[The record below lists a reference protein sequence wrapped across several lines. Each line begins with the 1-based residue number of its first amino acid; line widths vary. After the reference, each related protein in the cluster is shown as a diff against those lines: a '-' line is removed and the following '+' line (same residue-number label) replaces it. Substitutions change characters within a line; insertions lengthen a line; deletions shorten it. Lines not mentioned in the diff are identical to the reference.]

1 MVKTTNNS
9 HAIDFSVE
17 SFRENGYALIRGA
30 FNSHEIEE
38 LRKNAFTSADHKGDL
53 LSNPLLRDF
62 VLDERVLAIARKIL
76 GDTLVYFG
84 DSNFLLGEKSHGY
97 HKDNADREDPKAPD
111 WQSDYT
117 IIRFGLYLQDHS
129 RHSGGLNVRPRS
141 HNIPNAQEGK
151 NIYLRTR
158 VGDLVVW
165 NLRTS
170 HSGSGRL
177 LRLFPSV
184 YLDPSHGDRLPGF
197 FFAPLQR
204 DRGALFCTYGA
215 DDNHLRRYL
224 AYLQTRKYMVERW
237 KHSEYTTDL
246 PEAARAKNVIVRHL
260 WSEIEGKVGLGI
272 NEGYVAISY

>member
-1 MVKTTNNS
+1 MVKTTENN

-30 FNSHEIEE
+30 FDSHEIEE
-38 LRKNAFTSADHKGDL
+38 LRKNAFASADHKGDL

-76 GDTLVYFG
+76 GDNVVYFG

-165 NLRTS
+165 SLRTS

-184 YLDPSHGDRLPGF
+184 YLDPSRADRLPAF
-197 FFAPLQR
+197 FFAPLQGE
-204 DRGALFCTYGA
+204 RGALFCTYGA

-224 AYLQTRKYMVERW
+224 AYAQTRKYMVERW

-246 PEAARAKNVIVRHL
+246 LEVARAKNVIVRHL
-260 WSEIEGKVGLGI
+260 WSEIEGNVGVGI
-272 NEGYVAISY
+272 NDGYVAIPY

>member
-1 MVKTTNNS
+1 MVKTTKNN

-30 FNSHEIEE
+30 FDSHEIEE
-38 LRKNAFTSADHKGDL
+38 LRKNAFASADHKGDL

-84 DSNFLLGEKSHGY
+84 DGNFLLGEKSHGY
-97 HKDNADREDPKAPD
+97 HKDNADREDLNAPD

-129 RHSGGLNVRPRS
+129 RHSGGLNVRLKS
-141 HNIPNAQEGK
+141 HNIPNTQEGK

-170 HSGSGRL
+170 HSGAGRL

-184 YLDPSHGDRLPGF
+184 YLDPSHADPLPRLL
-197 FFAPLQR
+197 FAPLQGE
-204 DRGALFCTYGA
+204 RGALFLTYGV

-224 AYLQTRKYMVERW
+224 AYVQTRKYMVERW
-237 KHSEYTTDL
+237 KHSEYASGL
-246 PEAARAKNVIVRHL
+246 IEAARAKNVIVRHI
-260 WSEIEGKVGLGI
+260 WSEIGANVGLGI
-272 NEGYVAISY
+272 NDEYVAIPY

>member
-1 MVKTTNNS
+1 MVKTTENN

-30 FNSHEIEE
+30 FDSHEIEE
-38 LRKNAFTSADHKGDL
+38 LRKNAFASTDHKGDL
-53 LSNPLLRDF
+53 LSNPLLRNF

-76 GDTLVYFG
+76 GDNLVYFG
-84 DSNFLLGEKSHGY
+84 DSNALLGEKSHGY
-97 HKDNADREDPKAPD
+97 HKDNADRHDPKAPD

-129 RHSGGLNVRPRS
+129 RHSGGLNVRLKS

-184 YLDPSHGDRLPGF
+184 YLDPHRAGRLPRLL
-197 FFAPLQR
+197 FAPLQGE
-204 DRGALFCTYGA
+204 RGALFCTYGV

-224 AYLQTRKYMVERW
+224 AYVQTRKYMVERW
-237 KHSEYTTDL
+237 KHSEYAIGL
-246 PEAARAKNVIVRHL
+246 IEAAKAKNVIVRHI
-260 WSEIEGKVGLGI
+260 WSEIEANVGLGI
-272 NEGYVAISY
+272 NEEYVAIPY

>member
-1 MVKTTNNS
+1 MVKTTENN

-30 FNSHEIEE
+30 FDSHEVEE

-76 GDTLVYFG
+76 GHTLVYFG